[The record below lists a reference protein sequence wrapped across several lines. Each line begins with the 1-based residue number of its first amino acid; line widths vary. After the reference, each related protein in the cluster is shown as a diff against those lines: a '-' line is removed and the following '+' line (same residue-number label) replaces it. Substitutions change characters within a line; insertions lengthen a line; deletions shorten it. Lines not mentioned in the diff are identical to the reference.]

1 MKKKITARTDQG
13 KTNSLTHVS
22 CKQNCMLLKRSG
34 KYQKVGCKKQKKIE
48 NQSLKKKLHMTL
60 KAPFTGMLIWYV
72 QQRRELSTKLL

>member
-60 KAPFTGMLIWYV
+60 KAPFTEMLIWYMSSKG
-72 QQRRELSTKLL
+72 EN